1 MFVFNI
7 MCKLFFAIGLGYY
20 LNKKGILTEDVNQ
33 HLSSFIIKIATP
45 CLIISSVT
53 SVSSI
58 DQSFVIQ
65 LVIIGVAIY
74 CMLPVVAYLLTI
86 VFPCFQSKKHTYACM
101 FMFSNCG
108 FMALPIV
115 QSIFGNDAIQHT
127 ILYAWQLSII
137 KRRRNNILIQTAT
150 ALICWCCFILDCDSF
165 ILYTYT
171 ASRMH
176 QRFSF
181 LYWKCC
187 NTTFHDIHWCFH
199 CLLSN
204 QRSHC
209 K

>member
-86 VFPCFQSKKHTYACM
+86 VFPWKQGSLVFKA
-101 FMFSNCG
+101 
-108 FMALPIV
+108 
-115 QSIFGNDAIQHT
+115 
-127 ILYAWQLSII
+127 
-137 KRRRNNILIQTAT
+137 RNILMPVCLCSPTV
-150 ALICWCCFILDCDSF
+150 ALW
-165 ILYTYT
+165 
-171 ASRMH
+171 
-176 QRFSF
+176 
-181 LYWKCC
+181 
-187 NTTFHDIHWCFH
+187 H
-199 CLLSN
+199 CLSCSPSLEMMPSSITQFCICHTTYYSLRLAVIYYQKTEKQHSHSN
-204 QRSHC
+204 RNSSYLLVLFHPWLRFFYSLHIYSFQNASAVLFPLLEVL
-209 K
+209 